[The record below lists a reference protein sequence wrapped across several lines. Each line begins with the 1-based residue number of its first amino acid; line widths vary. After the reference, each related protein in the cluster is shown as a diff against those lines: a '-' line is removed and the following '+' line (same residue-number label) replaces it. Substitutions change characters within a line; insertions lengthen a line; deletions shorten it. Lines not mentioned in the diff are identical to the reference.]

1 MRTKNDQSRGA
12 LSSSSCAT
20 MLARGGLLRRR
31 DGILEIEDQRV
42 GADAARLGELAL
54 GIAGNEQQRA
64 QPHVGFLSISA
75 TRRQV
80 ADDLVRA
87 D

>member
-1 MRTKNDQSRGA
+1 MRTKNAQSRGA
-12 LSSSSCAT
+12 FSSSSRADD
-20 MLARGGLLRRR
+20 LARRRLLRWR
-31 DGILEIEDQRV
+31 DGIFEIEDQRV

-80 ADDLVRA
+80 ATISFR
-87 D
+87 

>member
-12 LSSSSCAT
+12 GSSSRRAT
-20 MLARGGLLRRR
+20 SLARRGLLRRR
-31 DGILEIEDQRV
+31 DGILEIENQRV
-42 GADAARLGELAL
+42 GAGRARLGEFAL

-64 QPHVGFLSISA
+64 QPHAGLLIISA

-80 ADDLVRA
+80 ATTSLR
-87 D
+87 